1 MPMIVGLGIFE
12 ANAIQFGMDQL
23 LEESSEK
30 ISTFIH
36 WYYWSIGV
44 GISLMTLPITAFLSI
59 GIYTN
64 CSIIDIHVNKSRG
77 EYYIRAPL
85 MLSVVILQVLMA
97 SVSIHRSSSL

>member
-1 MPMIVGLGIFE
+1 MKNTTLILAIAVFGGLFTILMIVGLGIFE

-64 CSIIDIHVNKSRG
+64 CSIINIHVNISGDK
-77 EYYIRAPL
+77 
-85 MLSVVILQVLMA
+85 A
-97 SVSIHRSSSL
+97 SVTLR